1 MSADEDNP
9 PATSVIGAPSSGSH
23 IPINFKLKIAKEVY
37 NTLSS
42 DEKQRID
49 DRREED
55 KSKQYRPILNIPDDK
70 ERETKLA
77 LHHK

>member
-1 MSADEDNP
+1 MSADEDDP
-9 PATSVIGAPSSGSH
+9 PATSVIRAPGSGSH

-42 DEKQRID
+42 EEKQQID

-55 KSKQYRPILNIPDDK
+55 KLKQYRSILDIPDDK